1 MKQEIKA
8 WLFDLGKTLMYIPDE
23 YDEEKCLNK
32 LLGYNSVDLVR
43 TIIYKLCNR
52 YIGQSYEEFISR
64 FIKEVNKNNDASITR
79 EINKIWYKSVDEAI
93 LKPFAHEIL
102 DSLREIG
109 LKLGLI
115 SNTPPTSYIILE
127 KLNLLNR
134 FDIVVFSCDTGYLKP
149 DPRIFSIALEKLN
162 VLPNET
168 VIVGDKIRTDILG
181 GAILGMNSILVEER
195 FKYLIENNQNYVNAI
210 VPNLLEIKNTKLFK
224 SSLHE

>member
-1 MKQEIKA
+1 M
-8 WLFDLGKTLMYIPDE
+8 
-23 YDEEKCLNK
+23 
-32 LLGYNSVDLVR
+32 
-43 TIIYKLCNR
+43 
-52 YIGQSYEEFISR
+52 
-64 FIKEVNKNNDASITR
+64 
-79 EINKIWYKSVDEAI
+79 
-93 LKPFAHEIL
+93 
-102 DSLREIG
+102 
-109 LKLGLI
+109 KLGLI

-195 FKYLIENNQNYVNAI
+195 FKYLIENNQNYVNEI